1 MIKPLTSLRFFFAF
15 LVMLSHYQIA
25 GIPLFSEG
33 YIGVSFFFILS
44 GFVLTYAYKERM
56 GEGSISKKDF
66 YVARFA
72 RIYPLHLLTFLLALI
87 IAFVISAPFTWDM
100 MVLNLLLL
108 QSWVPDPA
116 YYFAFNGPS
125 WSISD
130 EAFFYLIFPFLLYFI
145 TRMYP
150 RWRWVLFVSILVLY
164 GAILVGCMHMGTT
177 DDVVFYV
184 NPLFRLVDFMI
195 GMGLYFLWSHS
206 SLSKQHS
213 DIYTWKNT
221 WLELGVL
228 GLLVIAIWLSYDV
241 PQILRYAIYYWL
253 PMALVILVFARRNG
267 GGYVSKLMSWKPL
280 VIAGEVSFGFY
291 MIHGLALQVGQ
302 PILNK
307 VSGWLG
313 LEFPEILRFAILFCA
328 ILGCSLLSFYY
339 FETPV
344 NKWIKSRFK
353 A

>member
-1 MIKPLTSLRFFFAF
+1 M
-15 LVMLSHYQIA
+15 
-25 GIPLFSEG
+25 
-33 YIGVSFFFILS
+33 
-44 GFVLTYAYKERM
+44 
-56 GEGSISKKDF
+56 
-66 YVARFA
+66 
-72 RIYPLHLLTFLLALI
+72 
-87 IAFVISAPFTWDM
+87 
-100 MVLNLLLL
+100 
-108 QSWVPDPA
+108 
-116 YYFAFNGPS
+116 
-125 WSISD
+125 
-130 EAFFYLIFPFLLYFI
+130 
-145 TRMYP
+145 
-150 RWRWVLFVSILVLY
+150 SILVLY

-302 PILNK
+302 PILKRSSIN
-307 VSGWLG
+307 
-313 LEFPEILRFAILFCA
+313 
-328 ILGCSLLSFYY
+328 
-339 FETPV
+339 
-344 NKWIKSRFK
+344 
-353 A
+353 

>member
-1 MIKPLTSLRFFFAF
+1 MRFFFAF
-15 LVMLSHYQIA
+15 LVMLSHYVIA
-25 GIPLFSEG
+25 DVPIFREG

-72 RIYPLHLLTFLLALI
+72 RIYPLHLLTFLVALMLALI
-87 IAFVISAPFTWDM
+87 AGQPITWD
-100 MVLNLLLL
+100 VTICNLLLI
-108 QSWVPDPA
+108 QSWVPDSA

-130 EAFFYLIFPFLLYFI
+130 EAFFYLLFPFLLYFI
-145 TRMYP
+145 VRLHKKWQWFLLILT
-150 RWRWVLFVSILVLY
+150 ILVLY
-164 GAILVGCMHMGTT
+164 GTLMYMFGHTMAHEL
-177 DDVVFYV
+177 FYV
-184 NPLFRLVDFMI
+184 NPLFRLVDFLI
-195 GMGLYFLWSHS
+195 GIGLCVLWFHS
-206 SLSKQHS
+206 SLSKEGP

-241 PQILRYAIYYWL
+241 PQVFRNAIYYWL

-291 MIHGLALQVGQ
+291 MIHMLVLRVGS

-307 VSGWLG
+307 FSGWLG